1 MYLHQGPP
9 RDSPVRGSHRDRR
22 SVHVHEQRRR
32 YPEQTIDIHD
42 HRVVLT
48 DEPDNEQGSAPI
60 TLFEFTATNQSNK
73 PLLPQL
79 LPRLQSKQ
87 LADTSFPTKPPLA
100 HLSMR
105 SPRAKASKAPGRSSS
120 RTPPRPSSSS
130 STIAP
135 TPGSSAGPPIR
146 SASPS
151 FPMPPPLYPQPGAP
165 HTARHHRRPTAKH
178 IAAHPLALPL
188 VAKTPKQK

>member
-1 MYLHQGPP
+1 MEFFVNGEVFSFTDVTSDGNSPCTFTKVPP

-32 YPEQTIDIHD
+32 YSEQTIDIHD

-73 PLLPQL
+73 PLMPLLPQL

-87 LADTSFPTKPPLA
+87 LADAPFP
-100 HLSMR
+100 HQ
-105 SPRAKASKAPGRSSS
+105 ASIG
-120 RTPPRPSSSS
+120 
-130 STIAP
+130 
-135 TPGSSAGPPIR
+135 
-146 SASPS
+146 
-151 FPMPPPLYPQPGAP
+151 
-165 HTARHHRRPTAKH
+165 
-178 IAAHPLALPL
+178 PL
-188 VAKTPKQK
+188 VNAVPKDESVESARAFVLEDTTTPIELIVHDRPYTRELGRATYPVS